1 MYTARNNA
9 LFLLESAAEREM
21 NDAEK
26 AFIERANQ
34 AVDKFDDAMCDDL
47 NTSEAMGVVF
57 EYVRDMNTQ
66 FTDANAP
73 CKAVLEE
80 GLRLLAVM
88 TDVLGLLSK
97 EYDATPE
104 DIKALVEARTAAKK
118 AKDFAEADRIRAEV
132 LEKGYVIEDT
142 PKGPKVRKA

>member
-1 MYTARNNA
+1 M
-9 LFLLESAAEREM
+9 LESAPEREL

-26 AFIERANQ
+26 EFIARAN
-34 AVDKFDDAMCDDL
+34 AALDKFDDAMCDDL
-47 NTSEAMGVVF
+47 NTSEAMGVIF
-57 EYVRDMNTQ
+57 DYVREMNTMY
-66 FTDANAP
+66 TDANAAS
-73 CKAVLEE
+73 KAVLEE
-80 GLRLLAVM
+80 GLKILATM

-132 LEKGYVIEDT
+132 LEKGYIIEDT

>member
-1 MYTARNNA
+1 
-9 LFLLESAAEREM
+9 M
-21 NDAEK
+21 NENEI
-26 AFIERANQ
+26 AFIERAKQ
-34 AVDKFDDAMCDDL
+34 YVDKFDDAMCDDL
-47 NTSEAMGVVF
+47 NTADALGVVF
-57 EYVRDMNTQ
+57 EYVREMNTM

-80 GLRLLAVM
+80 GLHQLSIM

-104 DIKALVEARTAAKK
+104 DIKALVQARVEAKK
-118 AKDFAEADRIRAEV
+118 AKNFAEADRIRAEV

-142 PKGPKVRKA
+142 AKGPKVRKA